1 MKKEQVSARSGVF
14 NSILNEVNNCV
25 ALEAS
30 EASEAEVS
38 LIMLDPDVSDET
50 VEFECETE
58 DVVMIAGVSHH
69 EATVRFR

>member
-38 LIMLDPDVSDET
+38 LIMLDPDVSDEA

-58 DVVMIAGVSHH
+58 DVVMITGVSHH

>member
-30 EASEAEVS
+30 EASETEVS

-50 VEFECETE
+50 IEFECETE
-58 DVVMIAGVSHH
+58 DVVMITGVSHH
-69 EATVRFR
+69 EASVRFR

>member
-50 VEFECETE
+50 IEFECETE
-58 DVVMIAGVSHH
+58 DVVMITGVSHH
-69 EATVRFR
+69 EATVRLR